1 MKKEVS
7 LDTSCRSQMPREKK
21 QDYFFVNPE
30 IVRNFAPHYLT
41 NIRFEMSR
49 QSRVISKTGIYHV
62 LIRGINRQQI
72 FGARNDYRKFISFL
86 QEITA
91 SEYWRE
97 GHSSPSCF
105 LFAYCLMPDHIHLL
119 IKEGTD
125 SLAVIMKQIA
135 SRYAIY
141 YNNKYGHN
149 GPLFQDRFKSEP
161 VEDEAYFITLIRYIH
176 QNPVAA
182 KLCRQAENYA
192 WSSWQEY
199 IKAPYRTADI
209 CTISLVLKQVPLM
222 VLKELVSTPL
232 PPTQQLLEFDRY
244 RGFIPDKEVI
254 DFLKTTY
261 QIKRPT
267 DLQLLPKDQRDE
279 ILVAT
284 TELGVSIRQLARLT
298 AISTYMISHARR
310 NKKNPSLKGWTT
322 MLNT

>member
-1 MKKEVS
+1 
-7 LDTSCRSQMPREKK
+7 
-21 QDYFFVNPE
+21 
-30 IVRNFAPHYLT
+30 
-41 NIRFEMSR
+41 MSR

-91 SEYWRE
+91 SEDWRE

-298 AISTYMISHARR
+298 TISTYMISHARR
-310 NKKNPSLKGWTT
+310 NKKNPSHKGWTT

>member
-7 LDTSCRSQMPREKK
+7 KILHVGARHQEEKK

-91 SEYWRE
+91 SEDWRE

-135 SRYAIY
+135 SRYAGIRHKTYLY
-141 YNNKYGHN
+141 YRLERFYG
-149 GPLFQDRFKSEP
+149 
-161 VEDEAYFITLIRYIH
+161 
-176 QNPVAA
+176 
-182 KLCRQAENYA
+182 
-192 WSSWQEY
+192 
-199 IKAPYRTADI
+199 
-209 CTISLVLKQVPLM
+209 
-222 VLKELVSTPL
+222 
-232 PPTQQLLEFDRY
+232 
-244 RGFIPDKEVI
+244 
-254 DFLKTTY
+254 
-261 QIKRPT
+261 
-267 DLQLLPKDQRDE
+267 
-279 ILVAT
+279 
-284 TELGVSIRQLARLT
+284 
-298 AISTYMISHARR
+298 
-310 NKKNPSLKGWTT
+310 
-322 MLNT
+322 